1 MSYKPAQSG
10 VPNGIVYFGNAAS
23 DNVFEAESAFAY
35 NPSTNTLNVDNV
47 TVDVDAS
54 VGGNLSV
61 TGSGSFDGDLTVLGD
76 LNVSGVV
83 NQINL
88 QELLIEDNKIVLNSN
103 LTGAP
108 SDDVDGEIIINRGT
122 SPDVKIIY
130 NEGINKDIW
139 EFTNDGST
147 YHPFFIAGSGISSDG
162 KLDICDLPVETTGDD
177 SDYIAICDASD
188 SNITKKITRANL
200 LSGLGAMSQWYLEDE
215 DGTETT
221 IENNTEVKFVGSGV
235 TINWDTGDGSD
246 STPYRLEF
254 DVNVDN
260 STIEI
265 DSGTDNLRLK
275 SSGITF
281 SHLSDALVIA
291 SGEVFSDSDT
301 ALMTAAAIA
310 DKIEDYGYST
320 TTGTITEVIGGSGLS
335 PSAGVT
341 SGSVTL
347 DVQVDDSTVGING
360 SDQVYVKDGGIGT
373 TQLADGAVTEVK
385 VTRTITEVSA
395 NSTISNDVTLVST
408 AGSDKTVTLPTAT
421 NGRVVVIKKK
431 DSAAGNVLIVGATH
445 DSTTDTIDGSENGK
459 RLYYVNES
467 MTCIAKTTGTAS
479 DQQAW
484 YII

>member
-1 MSYKPAQSG
+1 MSYKPSQSG
-10 VPNGIVYFGNAAS
+10 VPNGIVYFGNSAS

-35 NPSTNTLNVDNV
+35 NPSTNTLNVDNIA
-47 TVDVDAS
+47 VDVDIT
-54 VGGNLSV
+54 VGNDLLV
-61 TGSGSFDGDLTVLGD
+61 TGNGSFDGNLTVLGN

-88 QELLIEDNKIVLNSN
+88 QELLIEDNEIILNSN
-103 LTGAP
+103 YNTNNTEPTTDAAI
-108 SDDVDGEIIINRGT
+108 VVNRG
-122 SPDVKIIY
+122 PDGSTVKDVEILWDET
-130 NEGINKDIW
+130 NNHW
-139 EFTNDGST
+139 EFTNNGTDYNPFVIPGFGLSYRAADGNPG
-147 YHPFFIAGSGISSDG
+147 HEIVD
-162 KLDICDLPVETTGDD
+162 LDIDDLPIVTSAEDG
-177 SDYIAICDASD
+177 DYIAIAD
-188 SNITKKITRANL
+188 SSNSNATKKITRSNL
-200 LSGLGAMSQWYLEDE
+200 LTGLGA
-215 DGTETT
+215 GTVTSVDV
-221 IENNTEVKFVGSGV
+221 NSGSGISIPETEPV
-235 TINWDTGDGSD
+235 TSSGSF
-246 STPYRLEF
+246 T
-254 DVNVDN
+254 VNIKTDN
-260 STIEI
+260 STIEV
-265 DSGTDNLRLK
+265 DVLTNSLQLKASGVGFTN
-275 SSGITF
+275 
-281 SHLSDALVIA
+281 LSDALVIA
-291 SGEVFSDSDT
+291 SGEAFSDSDT

-335 PSAGVT
+335 PASVT

-347 DVQVDDSTVGING
+347 DVKVDDSTVGING
-360 SDQVYVKDGGIGT
+360 SDQVYVKNGGIST

-385 VTRTITEVSA
+385 VTRTITEVSV

-431 DSAAGNVLIVGATH
+431 DSAAGNVIVVGATH
-445 DSTTDTIDGSENGK
+445 DSTTDTIDGASSR